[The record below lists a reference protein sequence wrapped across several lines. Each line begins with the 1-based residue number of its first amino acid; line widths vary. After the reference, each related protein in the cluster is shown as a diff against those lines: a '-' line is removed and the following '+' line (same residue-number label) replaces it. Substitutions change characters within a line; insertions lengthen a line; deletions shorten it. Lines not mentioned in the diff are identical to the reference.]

1 MYPGRHSIAKR
12 RSSIRL
18 LPFLFFKLSPADIT
32 YQRYRCSLD
41 PVETGARNDRRSNY
55 RDQHFQR
62 YLRSYGARFEEEVEK
77 KRGIQKER
85 ENRGKRGFSIRCILS
100 ILHPCPGNQAIRE
113 IGLIN
118 GDWLLHSIPVNH
130 RCWLRSTASSHSFVK
145 WNDSRFLCADTL
157 TTLGLKLILFNG
169 EGEKER
175 EIVCYSFL
183 FVPCFEKKNS
193 INSIMYSSSS
203 IIYRSIFSWAKI
215 NWTIGWIFK

>member
-1 MYPGRHSIAKR
+1 MPETIVGRIIGISI
-12 RSSIRL
+12 SSGICGLIAGWDPLKSVPIVRFAWSL
-18 LPFLFFKLSPADIT
+18 EEDSVPADK
-32 YQRYRCSLD
+32 
-41 PVETGARNDRRSNY
+41 
-55 RDQHFQR
+55 
-62 YLRSYGARFEEEVEK
+62 YGARFEEEVEK

-113 IGLIN
+113 IRLIN
-118 GDWLLHSIPVNH
+118 GDWLLDSIPVNH